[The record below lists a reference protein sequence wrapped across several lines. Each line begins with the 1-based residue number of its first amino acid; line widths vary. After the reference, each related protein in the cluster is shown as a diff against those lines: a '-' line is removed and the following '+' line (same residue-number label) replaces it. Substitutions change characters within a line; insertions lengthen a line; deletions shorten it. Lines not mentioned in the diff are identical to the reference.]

1 MSTSPAAAGYFNNN
15 VIPSSGIP
23 AGTAPGSNQFG
34 SSPYGTTPGN
44 TAMPVKSGG
53 AAGGFY
59 NPVQAN
65 NSPPANNP
73 YQAPTQGSSAPFQ
86 TNSPGGSLRGTD
98 IGANNMATPQQYPWL
113 GNDFATYLA
122 GQIGQGMSPFNQ
134 ATPLPTG
141 GSTAPGQLTAPLN
154 PMLQQ
159 LMQALQGGQSSMP
172 GANTLNTIASQ
183 GISALPE
190 WQSMVQAQQQGIQQG
205 QANLQEQFAGMG
217 NLAGSPFGTAMSD
230 YSQQTQKDQNAL
242 LGQLQQQNILQG
254 QIPVAQ
260 GLQTAQTSM
269 AGGLQQ
275 IDQNAI
281 GQYLQQFQQD
291 QSQNNPMNSMI
302 GNYGALFPPT
312 TKSPST
318 WQNINSTIG
327 ALQGSGF
334 STPGGTAVGF

>member
-1 MSTSPAAAGYFNNN
+1 MPQAAASAGYFNNN
-15 VIPSSGIP
+15 APPPVPTSAP
-23 AGTAPGSNQFG
+23 AGSNQYTG
-34 SSPYGTTPGN
+34 SSYGSLPGN
-44 TAMPVKSGG
+44 SATPVAAGSGG
-53 AAGGFY
+53 GFFNPAG
-59 NPVQAN
+59 
-65 NSPPANNP
+65 ANNP
-73 YQAPTQGSSAPFQ
+73 YQAPTQGGSAPYQ
-86 TNSPGGSLRGTD
+86 TNNPGGSLKGTD
-98 IGANNMATPQQYPWL
+98 IGANVQATPQQYPWL

-122 GQIGQGMSPFNQ
+122 SQIGQGMTPFNQ
-134 ATPLPTG
+134 STPLPTG
-141 GSTAPGQLTAPLN
+141 GQTAPGQLAAPLN

-159 LMQALQGGQSSMP
+159 LMQALQGNQSSMP
-172 GANTLNTIASQ
+172 GANSLNTIASQ

-217 NLAGSPFGTAMSD
+217 ALAGSPFGTAMSD
-230 YSQQTQKDQNAL
+230 YSQQTQKDQNAT

-260 GLQTAQTSM
+260 GLQAGQAAM

-281 GQYLQQFQQD
+281 GQYLQQFQTD
-291 QSQNNPMNSMI
+291 QAQNNPMNSMI

-327 ALQGSGF
+327 ALAGSGYSSSGGGSGSGG
-334 STPGGTAVGF
+334 STQIGF